1 MSIFE
6 YDKELEEKK
15 IRKAEYE
22 FGYSEG
28 HANGIVEGI
37 EKGRAEGVVETG
49 YDFGL
54 SDENIQMKLQ
64 EKLNISEQKAK
75 EYLALY
81 GKRFR

>member
-37 EKGRAEGVVETG
+37 EKGAVWETIPVT
-49 YDFGL
+49 FL
-54 SDENIQMKLQ
+54 
-64 EKLNISEQKAK
+64 
-75 EYLALY
+75 
-81 GKRFR
+81 